1 MALSKTKLLTG
12 AALGWR
18 CHMDEILLL
27 FLISVSVINR
37 NEDVS
42 HNANLKWMLKVRVP
56 DGWFVVEKLAKCV
69 HVILQMLL
77 EQKANSSATGDVW
90 NDIVC

>member
-1 MALSKTKLLTG
+1 MIHRSEETRGASMALSKTKLLAG

-42 HNANLKWMLKVRVP
+42 HNANLK
-56 DGWFVVEKLAKCV
+56 
-69 HVILQMLL
+69 
-77 EQKANSSATGDVW
+77 
-90 NDIVC
+90 